1 MGKKDNL
8 LFSVGLAGG
17 GGAEPLLAGNGT
29 NGVMGENG
37 TMSNM
42 SVDVFEDM
50 LFPCKCEQCVKY
62 ISNLRNHSL
71 ENQVHIRVLLYR
83 DYSALYWI
91 LFITMKSSWIQN
103 RPNSQTVYVKVW
115 LCALYK

>member
-1 MGKKDNL
+1 MQPNLLTKWVNIYFGKEKEERDNL
-8 LFSVGLAGG
+8 LISVSLAGG

-42 SVDVFEDM
+42 SVGVFEDM

-62 ISNLRNHSL
+62 ISNLRNHSF
-71 ENQVHIRVLLYR
+71 ENH
-83 DYSALYWI
+83 SH
-91 LFITMKSSWIQN
+91 
-103 RPNSQTVYVKVW
+103 VKT
-115 LCALYK
+115 

>member
-62 ISNLRNHSL
+62 ISNLRNHSF
-71 ENQVHIRVLLYR
+71 ENQSIKC
-83 DYSALYWI
+83 I
-91 LFITMKSSWIQN
+91 LEYYYIEIILHYTE
-103 RPNSQTVYVKVW
+103 YY
-115 LCALYK
+115 L